1 MTGLPVFLILAV
13 VACAAITLRAL
24 LAPQRRASRVVI
36 ATLFGGFVVVLY
48 GALYDLTGRPRLST
62 LELLRRDAPEAD
74 VLAADIVPDKVIR
87 LWLRVE
93 GDEEPLAYRMPWD
106 SKMAQQLQEAMRQYG
121 QEGGPGVK
129 MRMPFEPSLD
139 PRDPPRFYESPQ
151 PALPPKD
158 LPKQAPIEVPGADA

>member
-36 ATLFGGFVVVLY
+36 AVLFGALVATLF

-87 LWLRVE
+87 LWLRIQ
-93 GDEEPLAYRMPWD
+93 GDDEPLAYRMPWD
-106 SKMAQQLQEAMRQYG
+106 KSTAEKLQQAMRDWG

-129 MRMPFEPSLD
+129 MRMPFEPTLD
-139 PRDPPRFYESPQ
+139 PREPPFYAAPQ
-151 PALPPKD
+151 PAMPPKD
-158 LPKQAPIEVPGADA
+158 LPQQEVIEVPGADA

>member
-1 MTGLPVFLILAV
+1 M
-13 VACAAITLRAL
+13 
-24 LAPQRRASRVVI
+24 
-36 ATLFGGFVVVLY
+36 VLY

-87 LWLRVE
+87 LWLRIE

-106 SKMAQQLQEAMRQYG
+106 QKTAQQLQEAMRQYG

-129 MRMPFEPSLD
+129 MKMPFEPSLD
-139 PRDPPRFYESPQ
+139 PRDPPFYAAPQ

-158 LPKQAPIEVPGADA
+158 MAPNDDVIELPGVDA